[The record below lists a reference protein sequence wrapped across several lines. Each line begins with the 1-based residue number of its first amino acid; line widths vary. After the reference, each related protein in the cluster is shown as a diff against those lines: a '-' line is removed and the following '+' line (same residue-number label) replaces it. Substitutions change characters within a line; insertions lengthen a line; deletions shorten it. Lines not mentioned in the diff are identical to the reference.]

1 MAVGWLPASP
11 DPPSPRGL
19 GKSPHFPKPLR
30 QKRFPLTGLQLAII
44 KLMKTLI
51 YASVFIFSTI
61 GGYIPSLWHAGF
73 FSVSGILGGIV
84 GTAIGIWVAIKM
96 KQNYDV

>member
-1 MAVGWLPASP
+1 
-11 DPPSPRGL
+11 
-19 GKSPHFPKPLR
+19 
-30 QKRFPLTGLQLAII
+30 
-44 KLMKTLI
+44 MKTLI

-84 GTAIGIWVAIKM
+84 GTAIGIWVAIKIN
-96 KQNYDV
+96 QNYDF

>member
-1 MAVGWLPASP
+1 MECVLHMSMTRRVPGALLLFFS
-11 DPPSPRGL
+11 
-19 GKSPHFPKPLR
+19 
-30 QKRFPLTGLQLAII
+30 QLAII

-84 GTAIGIWVAIKM
+84 GTAIGIWVAIKIN
-96 KQNYDV
+96 QNYDF